1 MSRKP
6 KRKYSVVSE
15 SGINIRFMP
24 ERGKKPWMMDYFRNG
39 VRTRM
44 SFATEEEAKQA
55 ALRDAG
61 NLMAEGMQALALTRD
76 QRLDAGRAFKIL
88 KGIATLE
95 AAARF
100 FVDHSAA
107 GTSGQPIKDVIEDLM
122 RAKRAANRRPDT
134 LKDAEHRLNRFSAT
148 FGDRPLGT
156 ITLHDLE
163 TWLAGLD
170 CQSVTRDNYR
180 RAVVGLFNYGT
191 KRGLCDRNP
200 ALGLAL
206 SGRDESM
213 PSILTPKQAQDL
225 LEAAV
230 THAPDMVP
238 FFAIGLFCGL
248 RPKNELA
255 RLQWSNIDFK
265 GKTITVDPATAKR
278 RRSRFVKMSS
288 NLIDWLTSCR
298 QTSGTIFYSRRA
310 FRRVVEKA
318 GLTAWEPD
326 VMRHSF
332 ASYHLVKHGD
342 ANATALQLGHAG
354 APGVLFDHYR
364 ALAKPKAATAFWK
377 IKPKEGKVVVF
388 TMKERTTA

>member
-6 KRKYSVVSE
+6 KRKYSVVRE

-24 ERGKKPWMMDYFRNG
+24 ERGKPWMMDYFRNG

-44 SFATEEEAKQA
+44 TFATEEEAKQA
-55 ALRDAG
+55 AMREAG
-61 NLMAEGMQALALTRD
+61 NLVAEGMQALALSRD

-107 GTSGQPIKDVIEDLM
+107 GSAGKPVRDVVADLM

-134 LKDAEHRLNRFSAT
+134 LKDAEHRLNRFVSS

-163 TWLAGLD
+163 IWMAGLD

-191 KRGLCDRNP
+191 KRGLCERNP

-213 PSILTPKQAQDL
+213 PSILTPKQSQDL
-225 LEAAV
+225 LAAAV
-230 THAPDMVP
+230 IHAPDMVP
-238 FFAIGLFCGL
+238 FFAIGLFAGL

-255 RLQWSNIDFK
+255 RLDWRNIDFK
-265 GKTITVDPATAKR
+265 ARTIMVDPATAKR

-288 NLIDWLTSCR
+288 NLLDWLTPCR
-298 QTSGTIFYSRRA
+298 QTSGTVFYSRRL

-318 GLTAWEPD
+318 GLNTWEPD

-364 ALAKPKAATAFWK
+364 ALARPKDAKAFWAIRPNQSKVIPFPQPATA
-377 IKPKEGKVVVF
+377 
-388 TMKERTTA
+388 